1 MARRNRIVSFVFLL
15 VVVLLAF
22 VSAEV
27 LELDADVANDGFVE
41 PAEPLTFHAAQVG
54 SVEILAK
61 ELAQGADVNAR
72 NHDGWTP
79 LLFAV
84 EANQLHAV
92 SLVMIVS

>member
-1 MARRNRIVSFVFLL
+1 MARRNQILSFVLL
-15 VVVLLAF
+15 LIVALLTF

-27 LELDADVANDGFVE
+27 VELDAEVGNSGFVE

-54 SVEILAK
+54 SVEILAR
-61 ELAQGADVNAR
+61 ELAQGADINAR
-72 NHDGWTP
+72 NRDRWMP

-92 SLVMIVS
+92 SLVC